1 MSVDHTVVAF
11 YSSNALKAV
20 MADPQVM
27 AHLQTLELD
36 VHEGTAL
43 FHLLDNGDGEAL
55 RSR

>member
-1 MSVDHTVVAF
+1 
-11 YSSNALKAV
+11 

-55 RSR
+55 RRWTARAELDPGQACLKTQ

>member
-1 MSVDHTVVAF
+1 
-11 YSSNALKAV
+11 

-55 RSR
+55 RPSTAREEYRSRLFFLELDSKI